1 MMNNQDNV
9 LTPELLLEHAVWLR
23 RLARELVRDPG
34 AADDLVQDTWLAALR
49 ARPDLGRPLRPWLAR
64 VMRNGATQRLRAVA
78 GRSARESRVARPE
91 AVPSAREL
99 VERAEL
105 QQVLVGAVLSLSEPY
120 RKTLLLRFYEG
131 LGPMQIAAT
140 LGLPTATVRTHLHR
154 GLQRLREKLDRENGG
169 NRKAWV
175 LMLQPLVLETTLPFL
190 VVVLG
195 ALVLVVAGTW
205 GWSRWNSQDGEGA
218 ESLGTTTNVASG
230 VRADGLESVDL
241 QSLRAPAGTDIGLVA
256 SERRL
261 QLVNH
266 RSRIPLPEF
275 LVRVAGEECRTDGQ
289 GWVSVPLTA
298 SHLVPV
304 DDDRLG
310 TRSAS
315 NHRPT
320 VERNLHPDAIAIP
333 AGAGEVA
340 LPVKVGPTY
349 HLRLET
355 STVVDAAQL
364 EAILRLSETQ
374 GRTPEEWVAPV
385 RVGAELP
392 WVRFANVPGGTA
404 LPRTLVVRHPS
415 GLWRGEAALNNVLDA
430 ETLNMPLQAM
440 SVLQGRIDGV
450 PPGADTQV
458 IMESIDDQGNPIN
471 KGVRWTRPDGEG
483 RYSLKYLA
491 PGHYLMQVASPL
503 HDVWS
508 TRIQLHPAV
517 VQVQDVPLDPVATA
531 GALSGIIRSQSGT
544 YAGQLLVF
552 LRDQNQSLRD
562 VYPTTW
568 KPSPE
573 HGSSA
578 AFKFDTVPVGPLTLD
593 VVSLADEVT
602 FEVQTV
608 PLEGPNDGV
617 DVLLLDGLQ
626 ACDWGFRVVREDTG
640 KALER
645 FAVVVRVQGGFERRF
660 RARLDS
666 DLEAGSEPIWKWT
679 RIVGNL
685 RWNDFEGPAALVGL
699 PQAARFT
706 WRVQAEGFAEVSG
719 DQADFE
725 PLGDG
730 NRSVGVRMTPLV
742 PKSETFK

>member
-1 MMNNQDNV
+1 MMDNQDNT

-64 VMRNGATQRLRAVA
+64 VMRNGATQRQRAAA

-91 AVPSAREL
+91 AVPCAREL

-105 QQVLVGAVLSLSEPY
+105 QQVLVGAVLSLPEPY

-131 LGPMQIAAT
+131 LGPMQIAAA

-169 NRKAWV
+169 DRKTWV
-175 LMLQPLVLETTLPFL
+175 LMLQPLVLEATLPFS

-195 ALVLVVAGTW
+195 ALVLVLAGTW
-205 GWSRWNSQDGEGA
+205 GWSRWHSPEREGTR
-218 ESLGTTTNVASG
+218 SLGTATDVASG
-230 VRADGLESVDL
+230 VRAEGLESADL
-241 QSLRAPAGTDIGLVA
+241 QSLRAPVGADMGQVA

-261 QLVNH
+261 QLVNQ
-266 RSRIPLPEF
+266 RSGIALPDF
-275 LVRVAGEECRTDGQ
+275 LVRVAGEERRTDGQ

-333 AGAGEVA
+333 AGAGEVT

-349 HLRLET
+349 RLRLET

-364 EAILRLSETQ
+364 EAILRLSEVQ
-374 GRTPEEWVAPV
+374 GRVGDEWVAPI
-385 RVGAELP
+385 RVDAELP
-392 WVRFANVPGGTA
+392 WVRFANVPGGAA

-415 GLWRGEAALNNVLDA
+415 GLWRGEAALSNVLDT
-430 ETLNMPLQAM
+430 ETLDLPLQAM
-440 SVLQGRIDGV
+440 SVLQGRIDGA
-450 PPGADTQV
+450 PLGTDMQV
-458 IMESIDDQGNPIN
+458 IIKPIDDQGNPID
-471 KGVRWTRPDGEG
+471 GGMRWTEPDGGG
-483 RYSLKYLA
+483 RYSVKYLA

-517 VQVQDVPLDPVATA
+517 VRVQDVPLDPMATA

-568 KPSPE
+568 KPSLE

-578 AFKFDTVPVGPLTLD
+578 AFKFDVVPVGPLTLD
-593 VVSLADEVT
+593 VVSLTDEVT
-602 FEVQTV
+602 FDVQTV

-617 DVLLLDGLQ
+617 EVLLLDGLQ
-626 ACDWGFRVVREDTG
+626 ACDWGLRVVREDTG
-640 KALER
+640 EALER

-660 RARLDS
+660 EARLKP
-666 DLEAGSEPIWKWT
+666 DLEARAEPIWKWT

-706 WRVQAEGFAEVSG
+706 WSVQAEGFAEVSG
-719 DQADFE
+719 DQADFA

-730 NRSVGVRMTPLV
+730 NRSVGVHMKPLA